1 MFFVATKEKH
11 RYQIE
16 DHILKFSAYVL
27 KMCSVGTQP
36 AHYLHNLHV
45 IDGHRLSLHGI
56 YK

>member
-16 DHILKFSAYVL
+16 DHILKISAYVL

-36 AHYLHNLHV
+36 AHYLYHPRV
-45 IDGHRLSLHGI
+45 IDGPRLDLHGI